1 MVFHTR
7 KLFDH
12 ITYEDPHVRI
22 IPVWRKF
29 PELVYKN
36 YALTVPPFKGLC
48 INDSLIVC
56 YSYHKYLN
64 KGDLI
69 TAINDIPVK
78 EYLAYN
84 YPDRYIDM
92 GVLAWYYKYNIYPEY
107 KINYVCKGMANSA
120 TVEGMRLPDY
130 AVKGGSFCE
139 GRMIPEYSLGYF
151 KIREFVNNRFILKQ
165 LKKFADNF
173 KKAGYSNLI
182 IDLRE
187 NGGGSGDLFNLFFS
201 VFSDKNS
208 LTYLKDA
215 KVRVSSITKDYG
227 FNETQ
232 YGELVQLPAENMFH
246 SFPLDHS
253 IYVPGLNV
261 YILISKNTGSSAASF
276 ANVCQYNCIAT
287 LVGEPLAHNALNYG
301 DAEVLKFNA
310 KRIGISTVH
319 YDEHTKAIDGIL
331 YPDIHI
337 PYIASEYMKG
347 GDPVLEKLL
356 EYLKGKGELS
366 GK

>member
-1 MVFHTR
+1 MPAEKLNDSELVFHTR

-261 YILISKNTGSSAASF
+261 YILK
-276 ANVCQYNCIAT
+276 
-287 LVGEPLAHNALNYG
+287 
-301 DAEVLKFNA
+301 
-310 KRIGISTVH
+310 
-319 YDEHTKAIDGIL
+319 
-331 YPDIHI
+331 
-337 PYIASEYMKG
+337 
-347 GDPVLEKLL
+347 
-356 EYLKGKGELS
+356 
-366 GK
+366 